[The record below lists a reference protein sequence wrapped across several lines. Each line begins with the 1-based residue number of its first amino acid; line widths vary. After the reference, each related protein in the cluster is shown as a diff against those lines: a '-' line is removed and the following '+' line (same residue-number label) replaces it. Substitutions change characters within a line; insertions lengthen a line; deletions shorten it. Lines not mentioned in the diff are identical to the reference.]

1 MYSYTIL
8 NVQPQA
14 DSKNSLRYYADRPMR
29 ISRVPPQDNHV
40 FPRRTRLPTYVPRRM
55 QQRINVAKNCNLP
68 AKHGR
73 LLIFLSG
80 WYPDAAYRLPLLKS
94 VHTDEM
100 LELLGPAL
108 RACSAGG
115 GIFIITGSI
124 IVHVADPV
132 SLSPRV
138 PLCIIHLIQPSLV
151 PKMYQSVTALP
162 FR

>member
-1 MYSYTIL
+1 
-8 NVQPQA
+8 
-14 DSKNSLRYYADRPMR
+14 MR

-80 WYPDAAYRLPLLKS
+80 WYPDATYRLPLLKS

-124 IVHVADPV
+124 IVHVADPFQKCISLWQRYPLDNGECVLIAKWAFEFCKIDHMRCPLSSSGALKGTIIGPV
-132 SLSPRV
+132 SYP
-138 PLCIIHLIQPSLV
+138 
-151 PKMYQSVTALP
+151 A
-162 FR
+162 